1 MAAAA
6 LLLLLVS
13 LATAAAAP
21 PTSNTSDTRSEEK
34 WRMFMDWKARHGH
47 GTTNSSL
54 AEEEQHGERGR
65 SAEDTRKIFTEW
77 KAMNGTTNSSLA
89 EEEQRAYTMFK
100 HRLGLIDRRWH
111 DEGYSVFSWE
121 RGRSEEDTRKIFAEW
136 KVQEGVTY
144 SSIAHQEHRYTI
156 FKEALRDIDQ
166 HNSDYAIGV
175 YNNNRCIDQFSH
187 LIQEEYEAVCCG
199 YWEVMPS
206 EAELQRVGEILERLW
221 QAFTLRLN

>member
-13 LATAAAAP
+13 LAAAA
-21 PTSNTSDTRSEEK
+21 PTSNTSDRWERTRSEEK
-34 WRMFMDWKARHGH
+34 WRIEEETRQIFTEWKAKQ

-54 AEEEQHGERGR
+54 A
-65 SAEDTRKIFTEW
+65 K
-77 KAMNGTTNSSLA
+77 
-89 EEEQRAYTMFK
+89 EEQRAYTMFK

-121 RGRSEEDTRKIFAEW
+121 RGRSEEDTRKILAEW
-136 KVQEGVTY
+136 KVRVGITY
-144 SSIAHQEHRYTI
+144 SSIAHEEHRYTI

-166 HNSDYAIGV
+166 HNAGYAIGV

-187 LIQEEYEAVCCG
+187 LTQEEYEAVCCG

-206 EAELQRVGEILERLW
+206 EAELQRVGEIQERLW
-221 QAFTLRLN
+221 QAFTHRLI